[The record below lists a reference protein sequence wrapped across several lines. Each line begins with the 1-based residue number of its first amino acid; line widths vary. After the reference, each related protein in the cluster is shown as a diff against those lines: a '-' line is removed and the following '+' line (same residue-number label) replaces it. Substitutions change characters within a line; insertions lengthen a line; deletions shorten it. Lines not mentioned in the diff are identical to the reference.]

1 MRGKPLKSFK
11 FAARGQRI
19 SAIACISTAGLLDVM
34 TTTDG
39 ETFAYFI
46 RTYLLPHL
54 RPFNGTNPHSVVIM
68 DNCSIHHM
76 ENVARDINEV
86 GALLHF
92 LPSYSPDFK
101 PIEETFLKVKAE
113 LKASENTA
121 WRSEYGTLTF
131 I

>member
-34 TTTDG
+34 TTKGTTDG

-54 RPFNGTNPHSVVIM
+54 RAIQWNKSSFRGNHGQLFYTPH
-68 DNCSIHHM
+68 
-76 ENVARDINEV
+76 
-86 GALLHF
+86 
-92 LPSYSPDFK
+92 
-101 PIEETFLKVKAE
+101 
-113 LKASENTA
+113 
-121 WRSEYGTLTF
+121 
-131 I
+131 